1 MFSPDDDLYYIYF
14 KEKNSDFRSTRQ
26 SKATLFG
33 VSGID
38 DLQRGFRLNE
48 DILDFYPFFGFS
60 QSIRLNSAINSLKS
74 QSEHVDISSIQKLEL
89 NDDSSEDESS
99 NSHPVQNMQ
108 KAVIELIANGL
119 NPKETPSIKSLFDY
133 LYTKV
138 KVRAFNIKLNLKT

>member
-33 VSGID
+33 VSCID

-99 NSHPVQNMQ
+99 NNNDDDDDMFEDDVD
-108 KAVIELIANGL
+108 K
-119 NPKETPSIKSLFDY
+119 TT
-133 LYTKV
+133 LYSEDILRHVKRVKKV
-138 KVRAFNIKLNLKT
+138 SPNEKIRFSS

>member
-48 DILDFYPFFGFS
+48 DILNFYTFFGFS

-99 NSHPVQNMQ
+99 NNNDDDDMFEDDVDKLTLYSEDILSHV
-108 KAVIELIANGL
+108 KRV
-119 NPKETPSIKSLFDY
+119 K
-133 LYTKV
+133 KV
-138 KVRAFNIKLNLKT
+138 SPNEKIRFSS